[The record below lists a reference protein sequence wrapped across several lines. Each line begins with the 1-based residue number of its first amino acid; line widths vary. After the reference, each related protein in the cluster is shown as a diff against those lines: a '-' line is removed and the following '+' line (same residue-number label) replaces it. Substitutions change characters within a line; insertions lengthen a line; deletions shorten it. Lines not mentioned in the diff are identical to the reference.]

1 MKKVLWSGAVAAVLA
16 VVLVSAPAHAQVK
29 LEGKAFDSAYVKDFY
44 LEGNAI
50 PTQKRNTVIL
60 KAADGT
66 RLVFGLLDTSGYS
79 AEIQQKYAGMLIVE
93 RKVMVG
99 GVAVG
104 TGAYGFGLQKPTTP
118 PEGAGKLIVYDVSGA
133 KVGETVAQYDAALPQ
148 PVPLQVVGG
157 KLYVGRHWV
166 EVK

>member
-16 VVLVSAPAHAQVK
+16 VVLVPAPAHAQVK

-66 RLVFGLLDTSGYS
+66 RLVFGLLDGQQWLLFAAAHTEKRYS
-79 AEIQQKYAGMLIVE
+79 ASTIAPTTH
-93 RKVMVG
+93 
-99 GVAVG
+99 GVASPITRFVASSTQYSTPMTTIVPEMPIRRSGCLSRTAASGSSSCANRVG
-104 TGAYGFGLQKPTTP
+104 VRPIWA
-118 PEGAGKLIVYDVSGA
+118 
-133 KVGETVAQYDAALPQ
+133 
-148 PVPLQVVGG
+148 
-157 KLYVGRHWV
+157 R
-166 EVK
+166 